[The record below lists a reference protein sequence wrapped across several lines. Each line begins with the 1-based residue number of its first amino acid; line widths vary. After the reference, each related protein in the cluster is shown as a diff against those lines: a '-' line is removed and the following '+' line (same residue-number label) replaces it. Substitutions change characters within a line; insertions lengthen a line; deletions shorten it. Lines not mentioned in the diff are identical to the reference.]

1 MKRILYI
8 CIVLVSILGCKQA
21 DNTRIVK
28 RIDHFMLESD
38 KSKECYDF
46 LTETCNLPIAWA
58 YADTGYFRSGGVF
71 LGNCILEPVE
81 FNHIKRTG
89 ITGIAFTPSVKIE
102 DVQKILKD
110 RGVNETTINYQREW
124 TTLGIDNLV
133 SNGGVFFCEYR
144 NPSLSPM
151 SIRDNVYGIKKVNKV
166 TINTSN
172 FSTSHL
178 VWEKLLTKHKE
189 PIKGF
194 WTIKGSPSI
203 ELVEGSSDDIESL
216 QIKVNNIDKVKALLL
231 QNGMLD
237 IKRREVVRTDPEK
250 SFGII
255 FEFIE

>member
-1 MKRILYI
+1 MKRLLYV
-8 CIVLVSILGCKQA
+8 CIILVSIFGCKQA
-21 DNTRIVK
+21 DNTKIVK

-58 YADTGYFRSGGVF
+58 YADMGYFRSGGVF

-81 FNHIKRTG
+81 LNHINRTG

-110 RGVNETTINYQREW
+110 RGINGTTINYQREW
-124 TTLGIDNLV
+124 TTLSVDNLL
-133 SNGGVFFCEYR
+133 SNGVVFFCEYR
-144 NPSLSPM
+144 DPTVWHM
-151 SIRDNVYGIKKVNKV
+151 SIHDNVYGIKKVNKV

-172 FSTSHL
+172 FTTSHL

-189 PIKGF
+189 AKKGF
-194 WTIKGSPSI
+194 WKIKDSPSI
-203 ELVEGSSDDIESL
+203 ELVEGLADDIESL
-216 QIKVNNIDKVKALLL
+216 QIKVNNIDKVTALLL

-237 IKRREVVRTDPEK
+237 MKRKEVVRTDPEK